1 MFRYKRGRVSVTINM
16 ALEIQL
22 SESEALRRARFFIPL
37 DSEGEGKAEHKE
49 SNEKS
54 VPRREKKMSV
64 KDIPS
69 EPVASSSS
77 SPQADGTIVKKN
89 QSTYRA
95 LSKRL
100 NDKLMNPS
108 VATTENWT
116 SDESSLEDTPPSK
129 LPRQQ
134 LPTKFRHKES
144 LVLVPKM
151 SPNIKRNRYIGERKR
166 ATKFRVVDIEN
177 LVVAV
182 NRYGEGFWNTI
193 LDHYDFPPYISNVN
207 LKDKWRNL
215 KIHNHVK
222 LINGKWKLLK

>member
-1 MFRYKRGRVSVTINM
+1 M

-37 DSEGEGKAEHKE
+37 DSEEEEEAEHTKN
-49 SNEKS
+49 NEKS
-54 VPRREKKMSV
+54 VPRREKIIPM

-77 SPQADGTIVKKN
+77 SPQTSSTIVKKN

-95 LSKRL
+95 LSKSL

-108 VATTENWT
+108 VATIESWT
-116 SDESSLEDTPPSK
+116 SEESSLEDTPPSK
-129 LPRQQ
+129 LPRQH
-134 LPTKFRHKES
+134 LPTKFRCKES
-144 LVLVPKM
+144 LVLVPKV

-177 LVVAV
+177 LVSAV

-193 LDHYDFPPYISNVN
+193 LAHYDFPPYISNVN